1 MIRVLIVEDNPLS
14 ALDLEKKLILS
25 GYEVPWTV
33 SSGEDAIR
41 IVHDERPDIVL
52 MDIILAG
59 EIDGVEAARIIYE
72 RYRVPVLFLTQTVDS
87 AILQRAKRAHAFGY
101 AMKPVET
108 AELDAGIQIAL
119 DKSTAQRSLQ
129 HNAEQLRSI
138 FDSMTSGFCLVE
150 SVESGHGPERS
161 FFVLEVNPPFAML
174 FGKEPSELQ
183 GKFLRDLDNPLSRKC
198 RKAFT
203 SVSCTGGSEKFEF
216 HSDVCDRFFNVFVF
230 VPQVGKIACIVN
242 DITELRREEEQLRRN
257 EKRFRELSI
266 RDELTGLFN
275 ARHFF
280 DQLNVEIERAVRYG
294 HEISLIFLDIDD
306 FKSYNDTYG
315 HLEGDKVLKKLGRMI
330 AESIRNSDIAFRYG
344 GEEFAVVLPETCVF
358 EAVHIAERIR
368 KDFGSVEFAVPGGD
382 RVRRTLSIGVVE
394 YRDKEGALD
403 FLKRA
408 DMNMYKAKS
417 SGKNR
422 TAFDS

>member
-14 ALDLEKKLILS
+14 ALDLEKKLDLC
-25 GYEVPWTV
+25 GYRVPWTV
-33 SSGEDAIR
+33 SSGEEAIR
-41 IVHDERPDIVL
+41 IVQEQRPDIVL
-52 MDIILAG
+52 MDIILSG

-72 RYRVPVLFLTQTVDS
+72 RFRIPVLFLTQTVDS

-101 AMKPVET
+101 AMKPVEA

-119 DKSTAQRSLQ
+119 DKSMAERDLQ

-150 SVESGHGPERS
+150 IMENGQGPERS
-161 FFVLEVNPPFAML
+161 FFVLEANPPFAML
-174 FGKEPSELQ
+174 FGKKPSELQ
-183 GKFLRDLDNPLSRKC
+183 GKRLRDFDTSLSRKC
-198 RKAFT
+198 RKAFV
-203 SVSCTGGSEKFEF
+203 SVSCTGGTEKFEF
-216 HSDVCDRFFNVFVF
+216 HSEVCNKYFNVFVF

-242 DITELRREEEQLRRN
+242 DITEIRQEEEQLRRN

-266 RDELTGLFN
+266 RDELTGLYN

-294 HEISLIFLDIDD
+294 HKISLIFLDIDD
-306 FKSYNDTYG
+306 FKSYNDSYG
-315 HLEGDKVLKKLGRMI
+315 HLEGDKVLKRLGRLVQD
-330 AESIRNSDIAFRYG
+330 SIRHSDIAFRYG

-368 KDFGSVEFAVPGGD
+368 KDFGNVMFEISGQG
-382 RVRRTLSIGVVE
+382 RVQRTLSIGVVE